1 VVLQY
6 ARNLAL
12 IAFATAAIN
21 GIITHCDFEGSL
33 RTALAA
39 GAVFYPMGLAFGEL
53 GRRIVEESA
62 EAEVRRSLEANQQA
76 HL

>member
-12 IAFATAAIN
+12 IAFATASIN
-21 GIITHCDFEGSL
+21 GILSDSDFEGSL

-39 GAVFYPMGLAFGEL
+39 GVIFYAMGLAFGEL
-53 GRRIVEESA
+53 GRRVVEESA
-62 EAEVRRSLEANQQA
+62 EAEVRRLLQSDTKNIS
-76 HL
+76 